1 MTPQEH
7 ARLGALHFTQA
18 VVAAM
23 HQAEQRGDPLRM
35 QPMSEL
41 LVEPV
46 LPAVE
51 GRKHKGRMLL
61 STILDAMEAHGLA
74 ERPTQHNQRWR
85 LTSAGRQRILEA

>member
-7 ARLGALHFTQA
+7 ARLGALHFTRA

-23 HQAEQRGDPLRM
+23 HEAEQRGNPLRM

-46 LPAVE
+46 LPVVE
-51 GRKHKGRMLL
+51 GHKHKGRMLL
-61 STILDAMEAHGLA
+61 STILDAMEARGLA
-74 ERPTQHNQRWR
+74 ERPTRPNQPWR
-85 LTSAGRQRILEA
+85 LTSAGRQSIREA

>member
-7 ARLGALHFTQA
+7 AKLGALHFTQA

-23 HQAEQRGDPLRM
+23 HEAEQRGDPLRM
-35 QPMSEL
+35 QSMSEL

-61 STILDAMEAHGLA
+61 STILDAMEARGLA
-74 ERPTQHNQRWR
+74 ERPTQRNQPWR
-85 LTSAGRQRILEA
+85 LTAAGRQGIREA

>member
-7 ARLGALHFTQA
+7 ARLGAHHFTQA

-23 HQAEQRGDPLRM
+23 HQAEQRGNPLRM

-46 LPAVE
+46 LPALQ
-51 GRKHKGRMLL
+51 GCKHKGRMLL
-61 STILDAMEAHGLA
+61 SAILDAMEAGGLA
-74 ERPTQHNQRWR
+74 ERPARPNQPWR
-85 LTSAGRQRILEA
+85 LTSAGRQGAQEA

>member
-23 HQAEQRGDPLRM
+23 YQAEQRGDSLRM
-35 QPMSEL
+35 QPMSEF

-74 ERPTQHNQRWR
+74 ERPTQHGHCWR
-85 LTSAGRQRILEA
+85 LTSAGRQRIREA

>member
-18 VVAAM
+18 VVVAM

-46 LPAVE
+46 LPAVK

-61 STILDAMEAHGLA
+61 STILDAMEAEGLA
-74 ERPTQHNQRWR
+74 ERPTPNNQRWR
-85 LTSAGRQRILEA
+85 LTSAGRQRIKEA